1 MKDLLTFI
9 GGVAVG
15 ILAAAGI
22 YAAVDDESDMTC
34 RNAPTDSEEM
44 EDQDEESEMMCLMNC
59 WSLMGVKMQLSV
71 RRDDPAGTLLYINHA

>member
-1 MKDLLTFI
+1 MKDLLTFV

-22 YAAVDDESDMTC
+22 YAAVDDEPDMTC

-44 EDQDEESEMMCLMNC
+44 EDQEEESVNDGLDE
-59 WSLMGVKMQLSV
+59 
-71 RRDDPAGTLLYINHA
+71 LLQSDGS

>member
-1 MKDLLTFI
+1 MKDLLTFV

-34 RNAPTDSEEM
+34 RNAHTDSEEM
-44 EDQDEESEMMCLMNC
+44 EDQDEESVNDGADE
-59 WSLMGVKMQLSV
+59 
-71 RRDDPAGTLLYINHA
+71 LLEPDGS